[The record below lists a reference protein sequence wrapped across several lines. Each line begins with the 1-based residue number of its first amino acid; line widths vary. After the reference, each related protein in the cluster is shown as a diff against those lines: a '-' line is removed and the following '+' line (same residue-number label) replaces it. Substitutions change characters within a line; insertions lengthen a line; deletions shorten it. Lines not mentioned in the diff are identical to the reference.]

1 MAVIK
6 VERVLEDAIIPTRA
20 HKSDAGYDLY
30 TPVDFVVHGQAREI
44 VDIGIRIALTDGYE
58 GQIRG
63 RSGIAAKK
71 GVFVLNSPGTIDCFD
86 ENSYIKTVDGDKK
99 IKNISIDDIV
109 FSVDNNGD
117 ITKDTVV
124 CIINTGIKCE
134 VVTKAGSWFHY
145 KDTKLGQGIDGA
157 KTFLKENQPIEKEI
171 KKEII
176 QAMDKENENSN

>member
-124 CIINTGIKCE
+124 CIINTGIKDILSIE
-134 VVTKAGSWFHY
+134 TDAGVLKVTPNTKIY
-145 KDTKLGQGIDGA
+145 TKDGIKNACDLTTKDG
-157 KTFLKENQPIEKEI
+157 LI
-171 KKEII
+171 KF
-176 QAMDKENENSN
+176 